1 MHFIIRFFK
10 IHVYSFKK
18 YISRVYFCSD
28 HLYSNVVLFFFSS
41 FFCSVFIQSRL
52 VTSYHQPYRE
62 ASRGNETC
70 RHTLSRIAHLS
81 IEAPQPPNIAG
92 EWTSQR

>member
-1 MHFIIRFFK
+1 MYIRSKNTSHVFIFVVI
-10 IHVYSFKK
+10 ICTVM
-18 YISRVYFCSD
+18 
-28 HLYSNVVLFFFSS
+28 LYYFFFFF